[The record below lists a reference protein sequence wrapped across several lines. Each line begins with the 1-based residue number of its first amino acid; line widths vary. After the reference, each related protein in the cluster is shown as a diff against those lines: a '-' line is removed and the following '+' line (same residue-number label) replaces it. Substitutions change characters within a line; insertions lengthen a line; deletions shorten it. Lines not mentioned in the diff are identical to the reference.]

1 MNIAVHLKKNED
13 KRLLTGHR
21 WIFSNE
27 IAKADGTPSA
37 GDTVDVFDANGKQRG
52 VGFYNP
58 NSLIAVRMLST
69 RPVVVDVEFWRT
81 RLAACLAFRRSIYP
95 GAESFRLAFGES
107 DNLPGLIVDKFAR
120 CCSVQFLS
128 AGVDRRAADIV
139 TALREVIEIDGIVAR
154 NDSGL
159 RALEGLPEETKVLW
173 GDVPERVLIEDG
185 GCAFSV
191 DLRAGQKT
199 GFFFDQRENRQ
210 ALARYCEGKAMLD
223 CFCHTGA
230 FGIHAAKAGA
240 SRVTLL
246 DSSGPAL
253 LTAGENIRFNGVEK
267 TCSTVEADALAFLE
281 QCAAKP
287 PEYDVI
293 NIDPPALVKNR
304 KSFHAGLRLYR
315 KLNTAAMVAVRPG
328 GIVASSSCSHHVSPG
343 DFRAMLAEAA
353 AEAGRQV
360 RLLEVRS
367 QGRDHPVLLA
377 MPETEY
383 LKFAIMQVL

>member
-1 MNIAVHLKKNED
+1 MNNAVHLKKNED
-13 KRLLTGHR
+13 ERLHTGHR
-21 WIFSNE
+21 WVFSNE
-27 IAKADGTPSA
+27 IAKIEGKAAA
-37 GDTVDVFDANGKQRG
+37 GDVVDVFDAHGQLLG

-58 NSLIAVRMLST
+58 SSLIAVRMLST
-69 RPVVVDVEFWRT
+69 RPVVVDAEFWRA
-81 RLAACLAFRRSIYP
+81 RLAACLSFRRAIYP

-107 DNLPGLIVDKFAR
+107 DNLPGLVVDKYGR

-173 GDVPERVLIEDG
+173 GEIPERVQIEDG
-185 GCAFSV
+185 GCRFSV

-210 ALARYCEGKAMLD
+210 ALSRYCADKAVLD
-223 CFCHTGA
+223 CFCHTGG
-230 FGIHAAKAGA
+230 FGIHAAKGGA
-240 SRVTLL
+240 RRVMLL

-253 LTAGENIRFNGVEK
+253 LTAGENARLNGVEK
-267 TCSTVEADALAFLE
+267 VCETVEADALAYLE
-281 QCAAKP
+281 QCGAKA
-287 PEYDVI
+287 PEFDVI

-315 KLNTAAMVAVRPG
+315 KLNTAAMTAVRPG
-328 GIVASSSCSHHVSPG
+328 GIVASSSCSHHVSPS
-343 DFRAMLAEAA
+343 DFRAMLADAA

-360 RLLEVRS
+360 RLLETRS

-383 LKFAIMQVL
+383 LKFTVMQVL